1 MVHMAVPSRDLAR
14 DETGSFQRQGGIV
27 YYRWEGENWITIRE
41 FFYRAIAELIYISRI
56 I

>member
-1 MVHMAVPSRDLAR
+1 MAVPSRDLAR
-14 DETGSFQRQGGIV
+14 DETGSFQRQAELFIII
-27 YYRWEGENWITIRE
+27 EGENWITIRE